1 MADQNH
7 QLPGIADLAGRFA
20 RTGLGALK
28 NRGELL
34 AVEWQEEKA
43 RMTELFFWC
52 MGLMFC
58 GMMAIMLL
66 TATIIFV
73 FPEEYRLYVASAFIV
88 LYVALVVIAAF
99 VIRNLLQDEPFAE
112 SIDQLRKDHLCFESS
127 K

>member
-20 RTGLGALK
+20 RTGIGALK

-43 RMTELFFWC
+43 RMTELFVWC
-52 MGLMFC
+52 MGLMFF

-66 TATIIFV
+66 TATIIFL
-73 FPEEYRLYVASAFIV
+73 FPEEYRLYVAAAFIV

-112 SIDQLRKDHLCFESS
+112 SIDQLRKDGLCFESS